1 LLHELRAVSIE
12 LFHDDP
18 GEEFEGW
25 ANDDLPSTVEAR
37 RQATQRLA
45 VAMKT
50 TAMPVVR
57 RASLLRWLLLLPV
70 FFAVGAGAAWAL
82 RERPL
87 ISATVQDEE
96 TIPRQD
102 TAESQWLY
110 AFIRNSEAAWQSV
123 PQYFPDDKTYTRR
136 AKQSLALLYLQEY
149 DYRRAMELF
158 DEFAGYNDA
167 EVQFKAFGL
176 AGQAIVLNR
185 QKQYG
190 ESAEKLVQLWPLRD
204 KLEGEMRYLIET
216 MLSQNRPS
224 RNDAKSLLRWRQW
237 FRESPPAE
245 SNGTSARRKAAP
257 GRFT

>member
-1 LLHELRAVSIE
+1 
-12 LFHDDP
+12 
-18 GEEFEGW
+18 
-25 ANDDLPSTVEAR
+25 
-37 RQATQRLA
+37 
-45 VAMKT
+45 M
-50 TAMPVVR
+50 
-57 RASLLRWLLLLPV
+57 LRWLFLIPV

-87 ISATVQDEE
+87 INASVHDEE

-110 AFIRNSEAAWQSV
+110 AFIRNTEAAWESV
-123 PQYFPDDKTYTRR
+123 PHYFPDDKSYTRR

-190 ESAEKLVQLWPLRD
+190 ESAEKLVQLWPLRS

-237 FRESPPAE
+237 FRESPPIE
-245 SNGTSARRKAAP
+245 SNGTSAARVLGPAH
-257 GRFT
+257 FTLGAVGTASDS